1 MKQGYEVGLIS
12 PACMTELHFAPPRW
26 RRRLLFPLLLLAH
39 GGLFLL
45 SGPGSAW
52 RAQASKPAR
61 VAVPMLWLKPRKVPA
76 PMSRP
81 LRVPPAARAQMT
93 LKPQPSVDAALAA
106 VPMSAAQMAPV
117 APAATS
123 AESGSTDSAA
133 STASTTGTASASG
146 RAPLVI
152 SLPRS
157 GRPGEF
163 SPSYNPA
170 AHDPR
175 SNSIRLTFS
184 EKMALATG
192 NAQCFL
198 EERNPDGSIY
208 RGPGRLVSRA
218 SAAALNGAA
227 AESGGRIEVCVR

>member
-1 MKQGYEVGLIS
+1 MKQGYQVGLIS
-12 PACMTELHFAPPRW
+12 LACMTDLHFAPPRW

-61 VAVPMLWLKPRKVPA
+61 VAVPMLWLKPRKAPA
-76 PMSRP
+76 PVARP
-81 LRVPPAARAQMT
+81 VRVPPAARAQMT
-93 LKPQPSVDAALAA
+93 SKPQPPID
-106 VPMSAAQMAPV
+106 APV
-117 APAATS
+117 VAAPMTEAPAAPAATS
-123 AESGSTDSAA
+123 AESSSTDSAA

-146 RAPLVI
+146 RSPLVI

-208 RGPGRLVSRA
+208 RGPGRLVSRS

-227 AESGGRIEVCVR
+227 ASGGGRVEVCVR